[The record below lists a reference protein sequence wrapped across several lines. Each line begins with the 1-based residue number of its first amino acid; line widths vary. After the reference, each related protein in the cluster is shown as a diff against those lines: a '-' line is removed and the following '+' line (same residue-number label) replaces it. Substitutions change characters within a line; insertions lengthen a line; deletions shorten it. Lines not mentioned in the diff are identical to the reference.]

1 MKRQK
6 GIIIP
11 LTLIFGTIF
20 LILLIGLL
28 SFILLQLRFS
38 KQKSAWEDR
47 FHIAEAGI
55 NYYWYILNH
64 TPSGQNPEIQDGKD
78 WCCKVGGIEYASSS
92 PQCQQNGFI
101 VCGTCD
107 GEPCYEHSYID
118 PETNQEIGKF
128 RLKIEAK
135 KICGRILGVYVTSV
149 GFTNKYPDLKRKL
162 QAKFA
167 ATSIAEYSYLLNS
180 AVWAG
185 SDREIFGKYHSNGG
199 IRMDGTHNSLV
210 TSAQSS
216 WICTS
221 AFGCSVWNCPSGC
234 TPSGSDCLCDGIIGG
249 GGPKDLWKFPVPSFD
264 FSGITHDLN
273 QMKNLAQ
280 TLGLYYPPSTTID
293 PSAKGYHLV
302 FNGDGS
308 FDLFVITDL
317 QGVYACDR
325 NGDGQCKSQGWFSG
339 TDWYWSYEKINN
351 EYLPSEGVYGGY
363 NLKFNN
369 VTTTED
375 CGLIF
380 IEDDLWIDGVVKGKK
395 TVAAANLETPGVDPT
410 VFLNDNLDYTT
421 LDGSDSLAVI
431 AEKDVLLPCHTPD
444 TMVVRGVFVA
454 QLGNF
459 GRRYYIDPG
468 TYGWYCWWNPS
479 KCCSTAIR
487 DHLTIY
493 GSIVSNGRV
502 GTRWGSSS
510 GYMERDNYFDSKL
523 AKDPPPL
530 LPYVSETLEII
541 SFQEIR

>member
-38 KQKSAWEDR
+38 RQKSAWEDSL
-47 FHIAEAGI
+47 HIAEAGI

-78 WCCKVGGIEYASSS
+78 WCCKVGGTEYASSS

-216 WICTS
+216 WVCTS
-221 AFGCSVWNCPSGC
+221 AFGCHSWNCPEGC
-234 TPSGSDCLCDGIIGG
+234 TPSGANCLCDGVMGG

-264 FSGITHDLN
+264 FSGITHDLS
-273 QMKNLAQ
+273 QMKTLAQ

-293 PSAKGYHLV
+293 PSARGYHLV

-317 QGVYACDR
+317 QGVYACDQD
-325 NGDGQCKSQGWFSG
+325 GDGSCEGGS
-339 TDWYWSYEKINN
+339 DWYWSYEKISN
-351 EYLPSEGVYGGY
+351 EYLPAEGVYGGY

-395 TVAAANLETPGVDPT
+395 TIAAANLETPGVDPT

-444 TMVVRGVFVA
+444 TMVARGVFVA

-459 GRRYYIDPG
+459 GRRFYIDPDV
-468 TYGWYCWWNPS
+468 YWWYCWWHPS
-479 KCCSTAIR
+479 ECCDDGLRT
-487 DHLTIY
+487 HLTIY

-502 GTRWGSSS
+502 GTRWGSVS